1 MGISEVVQG
10 NLEVSHRCTGFE
22 PLWVHGALP
31 DKSNGNIIVAQPAGA
46 VPRPPCNDIDAPR
59 DQLDL
64 QPRGLAHR
72 AHAFVPREVGF
83 EP

>member
-10 NLEVSHRCTGFE
+10 NLELSHRCSGFE

-31 DKSNGNIIVAQPAGA
+31 DKSNSNGIVAQPAGA
-46 VPRPPCNDIDAPR
+46 VPRPPGNDIDAPR

-64 QPRGLAHR
+64 QPRGLAPR
-72 AHAFVPREVGF
+72 AHTSLPREVGF

>member
-10 NLEVSHRCTGFE
+10 NLELSHRYSGFE

-31 DKSNGNIIVAQPAGA
+31 DKSNGNRIVAQPAGA
-46 VPRPPCNDIDAPR
+46 VPRPPGNDIDAPR

-64 QPRGLAHR
+64 QPRGLAPR
-72 AHAFVPREVGF
+72 AHTFLPREVGF